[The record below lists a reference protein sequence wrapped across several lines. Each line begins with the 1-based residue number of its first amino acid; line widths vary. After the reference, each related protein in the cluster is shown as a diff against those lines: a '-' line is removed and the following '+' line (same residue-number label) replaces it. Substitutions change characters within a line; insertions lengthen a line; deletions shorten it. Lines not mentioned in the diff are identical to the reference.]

1 MKQLRILTGLHA
13 GVQLRLTRRQYRIAS
28 DEDADLQISDWAH
41 APLILMFEEEGSD
54 VSPTLHLIADD
65 GTPARTT
72 AGTLGLLE
80 DFLPR
85 RFGDIVLCAGPDTSA
100 ASTDA
105 SGAVAW
111 PSDMALMDALMRPV
125 ARIKAAAAAGAD
137 AANAAKAAHAGAP
150 RGKAA
155 IGLKLSALVAVAAM
169 VAALASVLSTQT
181 AASTAPPV
189 SPMEQVTRALQQ
201 AGIDGLVVR
210 RVDRRLVVEGLLPGS
225 AEMARARAALQP
237 FGEGQLLHRYA
248 SAADIVRQIGDALNR
263 PGVRV
268 VHRGQGVFAVEGQ
281 AADPAE
287 LQDEVRRIAAD
298 IGPLVRRVDVAVEQ
312 TLPTARVR
320 VGSMLAGDGLQY
332 VQTADGTK
340 HLSLRT
346 PVDDGTAAAGDPSS
360 SSPTGEP

>member
-41 APLILMFEEEGSD
+41 APLMLTFEEEGSD
-54 VSPTLHLIADD
+54 VSPALHLIADD
-65 GTPARTT
+65 GMPANPQ
-72 AGTLGLLE
+72 GLLE

-85 RFGDIVLCAGPDTSA
+85 RFGDIVLCAGPDA
-100 ASTDA
+100 A
-105 SGAVAW
+105 AW

-125 ARIKAAAAAGAD
+125 AKIKATAAAVTD
-137 AANAAKAAHAGAP
+137 AAPRTKAAL
-150 RGKAA
+150 
-155 IGLKLSALVAVAAM
+155 GLKLSALVAAA
-169 VAALASVLSTQT
+169 ALIAGLASVLSTQT

-189 SPMEQVTRALQQ
+189 SPMEQVLVALRQ
-201 AGIDGLVVR
+201 AGVEGLTVR

-248 SAADIVRQIGDALNR
+248 SAGDIVRQIGDALNR

-268 VHRGQGVFAVEGQ
+268 VHRGQGVFVVEGQ
-281 AADPAE
+281 ALDPAE

-298 IGPLVRRVDVAVEQ
+298 IGPLVRRIDVAVEQ

-320 VGSMLAGDGLQY
+320 VGSMLAGDDGLQY

>member
-13 GVQLRLTRRQYRIAS
+13 GVQLRLTRQQYRIAS

-41 APLILMFEEEGSD
+41 APLLLTFEEEGPD
-54 VSPTLHLIADD
+54 VSPALHFIADD
-65 GTPARTT
+65 GTPANP
-72 AGTLGLLE
+72 LGLLE

-85 RFGDIVLCAGPDTSA
+85 RFGDIVLCAGPDA
-100 ASTDA
+100 A
-105 SGAVAW
+105 AW

-125 ARIKAAAAAGAD
+125 AKIKTVAAAVVAEAAPRTKAAL
-137 AANAAKAAHAGAP
+137 
-150 RGKAA
+150 
-155 IGLKLSALVAVAAM
+155 GLKLSALVAAA
-169 VAALASVLSTQT
+169 ALIATLASVLSTQT

-189 SPMEQVTRALQQ
+189 SPMEQAMQALRQ
-201 AGIDGLVVR
+201 AGVEGLTVR

-248 SAADIVRQIGDALNR
+248 SASDIVRQIGDALNR

-281 AADPAE
+281 AVDPTD

-298 IGPLVRRVDVAVEQ
+298 IGPLVRRIDIAVEQ

-320 VGSMLAGDGLQY
+320 VGSMLAGDDGLQY

-346 PVDDGTAAAGDPSS
+346 PVDDGIAAAADPSS

>member
-1 MKQLRILTGLHA
+1 
-13 GVQLRLTRRQYRIAS
+13 
-28 DEDADLQISDWAH
+28 
-41 APLILMFEEEGSD
+41 
-54 VSPTLHLIADD
+54 VSPALHFIADD
-65 GTPARTT
+65 GTPANP
-72 AGTLGLLE
+72 LGLLE

-85 RFGDIVLCAGPDTSA
+85 RFGDIVLCAGPDA
-100 ASTDA
+100 A
-105 SGAVAW
+105 VW

-125 ARIKAAAAAGAD
+125 AKIKTVAAAVVAEAAPRTKAAL
-137 AANAAKAAHAGAP
+137 
-150 RGKAA
+150 
-155 IGLKLSALVAVAAM
+155 GLKLSALVAAA
-169 VAALASVLSTQT
+169 ALIATLASVLSTQT

-189 SPMEQVTRALQQ
+189 SPMEQAMQALRQ
-201 AGIDGLVVR
+201 AGVEGLTVR

-248 SAADIVRQIGDALNR
+248 SASDIVRQIGDALNR

-281 AADPAE
+281 AVDPTD

-298 IGPLVRRVDVAVEQ
+298 IGPLVRRIDIAVEQ

-320 VGSMLAGDGLQY
+320 VGSMLAGDDGLQY

-346 PVDDGTAAAGDPSS
+346 PVDDGTAAAADPSS

>member
-41 APLILMFEEEGSD
+41 APLILTFEEEGSD
-54 VSPTLHLIADD
+54 VSPALHLIADD
-65 GTPARTT
+65 GTPANPQ
-72 AGTLGLLE
+72 GLLE

-85 RFGDIVLCAGPDTSA
+85 RFGDIVLCAGPDA
-100 ASTDA
+100 A
-105 SGAVAW
+105 AW

-125 ARIKAAAAAGAD
+125 AKIKATAAAVAD
-137 AANAAKAAHAGAP
+137 AAPQTKAAL
-150 RGKAA
+150 
-155 IGLKLSALVAVAAM
+155 GLKLSALVAAA
-169 VAALASVLSTQT
+169 ALIAGLASVLSTQT

-189 SPMEQVTRALQQ
+189 SPMEQVLVALRQ
-201 AGIDGLVVR
+201 AGVEGLTVR
-210 RVDRRLVVEGLLPGS
+210 RVDRRLLVEGLLPGS

-248 SAADIVRQIGDALNR
+248 SAGDIVRQIGDALNR

-281 AADPAE
+281 ALDPAE

-298 IGPLVRRVDVAVEQ
+298 IGPLVRRIDVAVEQ

-320 VGSMLAGDGLQY
+320 VGSMLAGDDGLQY

>member
-41 APLILMFEEEGSD
+41 APLILTFEEEGSD
-54 VSPTLHLIADD
+54 VSPALHLIADD

-72 AGTLGLLE
+72 AGALGLLE

-85 RFGDIVLCAGPDTSA
+85 RFGDIVLCAGPDASPDA
-100 ASTDA
+100 AP
-105 SGAVAW
+105 W

-125 ARIKAAAAAGAD
+125 ARIKATAAATAGVVAD
-137 AANAAKAAHAGAP
+137 TAP
-150 RGKAA
+150 RAKTAL
-155 IGLKLSALVAVAAM
+155 GLKLSALVAAAALI
-169 VAALASVLSTQT
+169 AALASVLSTQT
-181 AASTAPPV
+181 AASTTPPA
-189 SPMEQVTRALQQ
+189 SPMEQVTQALRQ
-201 AGIDGLVVR
+201 AGVDGLTVR

-248 SAADIVRQIGDALNR
+248 SASDIVRQIGDALNR

-281 AADPAE
+281 AVDPAV
-287 LQDEVRRIAAD
+287 LQDEVRRIAGD
-298 IGPLVRRVDVAVEQ
+298 IGPLVRRIDIAVEQ

-320 VGSMLAGDGLQY
+320 VGSMLAGDDGLQY

-346 PVDDGTAAAGDPSS
+346 PVDDGAAAAGDPSS

>member
-41 APLILMFEEEGSD
+41 APLILTFEEEGSD
-54 VSPTLHLIADD
+54 VSPALHLIADD

-72 AGTLGLLE
+72 AGAQGLLE

-85 RFGDIVLCAGPDTSA
+85 RFGDIVLCAGPDA
-100 ASTDA
+100 A
-105 SGAVAW
+105 AW

-125 ARIKAAAAAGAD
+125 AKIKATAAVVAEAAPR
-137 AANAAKAAHAGAP
+137 AKAAL
-150 RGKAA
+150 
-155 IGLKLSALVAVAAM
+155 GLKLSALVAAAGLI
-169 VAALASVLSTQT
+169 AGLASVLSTQT

-189 SPMEQVTRALQQ
+189 SPMEQTLQALRQ
-201 AGIDGLVVR
+201 AGVEGLTVR

-248 SAADIVRQIGDALNR
+248 SASDIVRQIGDALNR

-268 VHRGQGVFAVEGQ
+268 VHRGQGVFVVEGQ

-287 LQDEVRRIAAD
+287 LQDEVRRIAGD
-298 IGPLVRRVDVAVEQ
+298 IGPLVRRIDVAVEQ

-320 VGSMLAGDGLQY
+320 VGSMLAGDDGLQY

-346 PVDDGTAAAGDPSS
+346 PVDDGAAVAGDPSS

>member
-13 GVQLRLTRRQYRIAS
+13 GVQLRLTRQQYRIAS
-28 DEDADLQISDWAH
+28 DEDADLQISDWAY
-41 APLILMFEEEGSD
+41 APLILTFEEEGSD
-54 VSPTLHLIADD
+54 VSPALHLIADD

-72 AGTLGLLE
+72 AGALGLLE

-85 RFGDIVLCAGPDTSA
+85 RFGDIVLCAGPDVSPDA
-100 ASTDA
+100 AP
-105 SGAVAW
+105 W

-125 ARIKAAAAAGAD
+125 AKLKATAAAGAD
-137 AANAAKAAHAGAP
+137 AVVASAP

-287 LQDEVRRIAAD
+287 LQDEVRRIAGD

>member
-41 APLILMFEEEGSD
+41 APLLLTFEEEGSD
-54 VSPTLHLIADD
+54 VSPALHLIADD

-72 AGTLGLLE
+72 AGALGLLE

-85 RFGDIVLCAGPDTSA
+85 RFGDIVICAGPDA
-100 ASTDA
+100 APDA
-105 SGAVAW
+105 PAW

-125 ARIKAAAAAGAD
+125 AKIKAGVAAAAEAAGV
-137 AANAAKAAHAGAP
+137 AGTVVP
-150 RGKAA
+150 RARAA
-155 IGLKLSALVAVAAM
+155 IGLKLSALVAAAALI
-169 VAALASVLSTQT
+169 AALASVLSTQT
-181 AASTAPPV
+181 AASTAPPT
-189 SPMEQVTRALQQ
+189 SPMEQVMLALRQ
-201 AGIDGLVVR
+201 AGVEGLTVR
-210 RVDRRLVVEGLLPGS
+210 RVDRRLLVEGLLPGS

-248 SAADIVRQIGDALNR
+248 SAGDIVRQIGDALNR

-287 LQDEVRRIAAD
+287 LQDEVRRIAGD
-298 IGPLVRRVDVAVEQ
+298 IGPLVRRIDVAVEQ

-320 VGSMLAGDGLQY
+320 VGSMLAGDDGLQY

>member
-41 APLILMFEEEGSD
+41 APLILTFEEEGSD
-54 VSPTLHLIADD
+54 VSPALHLIADD

-72 AGTLGLLE
+72 AGALGLLE

-85 RFGDIVLCAGPDTSA
+85 RFGDIVLCAGPDAGPDA
-100 ASTDA
+100 A
-105 SGAVAW
+105 AW

-125 ARIKAAAAAGAD
+125 AKIKATAAVVAQA
-137 AANAAKAAHAGAP
+137 AP
-150 RGKAA
+150 RAKTAL
-155 IGLKLSALVAVAAM
+155 GLKLSALVAAA
-169 VAALASVLSTQT
+169 ALIAGLASVLSTQT
-181 AASTAPPV
+181 AASTTPPA
-189 SPMEQVTRALQQ
+189 SPMEQVMVALRQ
-201 AGIDGLVVR
+201 AGVEGLTVR
-210 RVDRRLVVEGLLPGS
+210 RIDRRLVVEGLLPGS

-248 SAADIVRQIGDALNR
+248 SASDIVRQIGDALNR

-287 LQDEVRRIAAD
+287 LQDEVRRIAGD
-298 IGPLVRRVDVAVEQ
+298 IGPLVRRIDVAVEQ

-320 VGSMLAGDGLQY
+320 VGSMLAGDDGLQY

-346 PVDDGTAAAGDPSS
+346 PVDDGAAVAGDPSS

>member
-41 APLILMFEEEGSD
+41 APLILTFEEEGSD
-54 VSPTLHLIADD
+54 VSPALHLIADD
-65 GTPARTT
+65 GTPANPQ
-72 AGTLGLLE
+72 GLLE

-85 RFGDIVLCAGPDTSA
+85 RFGDIVLCVGPDA
-100 ASTDA
+100 APDA
-105 SGAVAW
+105 AAW

-125 ARIKAAAAAGAD
+125 AKIKATAAAV
-137 AANAAKAAHAGAP
+137 AAEAAP
-150 RGKAA
+150 RAKSAL
-155 IGLKLSALVAVAAM
+155 GLKLSALVAAAALI
-169 VAALASVLSTQT
+169 AALASVLSTQT

-189 SPMEQVTRALQQ
+189 SPMEQATQALRQ
-201 AGIDGLVVR
+201 AGVEGLTVR

-248 SAADIVRQIGDALNR
+248 SASDIVRQIGDALNR
-263 PGVRV
+263 PGVRI

-287 LQDEVRRIAAD
+287 LQDEVRRIAGD
-298 IGPLVRRVDVAVEQ
+298 IGPLVRRIDIAVEQ

-320 VGSMLAGDGLQY
+320 VGSMLAGDDGLQY

-346 PVDDGTAAAGDPSS
+346 PVDDGAAVAGDPSS

>member
-54 VSPTLHLIADD
+54 VSPTLHLIAED
-65 GTPARTT
+65 GTPAQ
-72 AGTLGLLE
+72 ALGPME

-85 RFGDIVLCAGPDTSA
+85 RFGDIVLCAGPDAFPGA
-100 ASTDA
+100 A
-105 SGAVAW
+105 AW
-111 PSDMALMDALMRPV
+111 PSDLSLMDALMRPV
-125 ARIKAAAAAGAD
+125 AKLKATVAAAAGAG
-137 AANAAKAAHAGAP
+137 AEVVAP
-150 RGKAA
+150 RGRAA
-155 IGLKLSALVAVAAM
+155 MGLKLSALVAAAALI
-169 VAALASVLSTQT
+169 AALASVLSTQT

-210 RVDRRLVVEGLLPGS
+210 RVDRRLVVEGLLPGG

-281 AADPAE
+281 AADPAQ
-287 LQDEVRRIAAD
+287 LQDEVRRIADD

-312 TLPTARVR
+312 TSPTARVR

-346 PVDDGTAAAGDPSS
+346 PVDDETVAAGDPSS